1 MFALEATCSQAFCD
15 GAVGCTYPP
24 VPQAIAFGVAFAST
38 FAFAFTFAFDG
49 FRAQDLGDASAS
61 AGHTFAP

>member
-24 VPQAIAFGVAFAST
+24 VPQAIAFAV
-38 FAFAFTFAFDG
+38 AFAFTFAFDG

-61 AGHTFAP
+61 AGHTFAT

>member
-15 GAVGCTYPP
+15 GAVGCTYAS
-24 VPQAIAFGVAFAST
+24 VP
-38 FAFAFTFAFDG
+38 FAFAFALAFASTFAFDG

>member
-1 MFALEATCSQAFCD
+1 MFALEATCSQASCD
-15 GAVGCTYPP
+15 GAVGCTYPS
-24 VPQAIAFGVAFAST
+24 VP
-38 FAFAFTFAFDG
+38 FAFAFALARALTPAFDG